1 MQQQTSLTMRN
12 FLFISLCLLS
22 TVSYGQD
29 SKFSYKFGTEYQLP
43 RKTEDLA
50 FLGNN
55 KDGIINLSIK
65 KDELNIIRFDSKTL
79 AQTDDRI
86 VSIDATKNFNSEE
99 LAVFDNNNYFWI
111 HSDWDKE
118 NQKELLYY
126 NKIDVTA
133 AKFTAT
139 DVKMNET
146 SKIAGGGGG
155 FTGDIYKITK
165 VTDKYVYSYSADHK
179 KLLVSYRLIPESRHE
194 KENHD
199 KIGLI
204 VFDENMNKLW
214 SNEFTMPYTQA
225 VMDNYDYSVDS
236 KGNAYMLVKVYNNE
250 KKREKDKETG
260 KPDYNYEVL
269 KFTKESKDVQHTVIS
284 VGDYFVK
291 QASLV
296 ESTTHDMIIAST
308 YSKKA
313 KGNNTDGVFLAV
325 LDQTGKVV
333 KYKNGYY
340 EFPVADLEKF
350 ESART
355 KRKMERKDDYEA
367 PDLKVR
373 DIVIQSDGSI
383 FLTCEQYYSVLV
395 SSSDG
400 QGHTFYYTEYY
411 YEDIIASK
419 IKASGEFAWVRKV
432 PKKQMGVT
440 TKTLGFTLI
449 ADASGYYF
457 LYLDLKKNLD
467 LTEDQ
472 SPKYYT
478 EGGKGDVIVS
488 KLDNDGNLTKNVLFE
503 TKEEDVKIYPKDFE
517 RFDGNHFIGR
527 ALVKR
532 NTFKPLLITVN

>member
-1 MQQQTSLTMRN
+1 MKKLV
-12 FLFISLCLLS
+12 FASLCLLS
-22 TVSYGQD
+22 FASYGQD
-29 SKFSYKFGTEYQLP
+29 GKFSYKFGSEYELP

-65 KDELNIIRFDSKTL
+65 KGELNIIRFDSKTL
-79 AQTDDRI
+79 TQTDDKI
-86 VSIDATKNFNSEE
+86 VNVDATKNFNSEE
-99 LAVFDNNNYFWI
+99 LAVFDNSYFWI

-126 NKIDVTA
+126 NKIDVA
-133 AKFTAT
+133 GAKFTAT

-146 SKIAGGGGG
+146 SKIAGGSGG
-155 FTGDIYKITK
+155 FNMDIYRITK
-165 VTDKYVYSYSADHK
+165 VTDKYIYNYSADHK
-179 KLLVSYRLIPESRHE
+179 KLLVSYRLIPESKRE

-269 KFTKESKDVQHTVIS
+269 KFTKDSKDVQHTVVS

-291 QASLV
+291 EASLV
-296 ESTTHDMIIAST
+296 ESTTRDMIIAST

-313 KGNNTDGVFLAV
+313 KGNNTDGVFLAI
-325 LDQTGKVV
+325 LDANGKVV

-350 ESART
+350 ESARQ

-373 DIVIQSDGSI
+373 NVVIQADGSI

-395 SSSDG
+395 ASSDG
-400 QGHTFYYTEYY
+400 QGHTYYYTEYY

-419 IKASGEFAWVRKV
+419 IKASGEFAWVRKI
-432 PKKQMGVT
+432 PKKQMGVG
-440 TKTLGFTLI
+440 TKTLGFTLV
-449 ADASGYYF
+449 ADSSGYYF
-457 LYLDLKKNLD
+457 LYLDLKKNFD
-467 LTEDQ
+467 ITEDE
-472 SPKYYT
+472 SPKYYKD
-478 EGGKGDVIVS
+478 GGKGDVIVS
-488 KLDNDGNLTKNVLFE
+488 KLDNNGNLTKSVLFE
-503 TKEEDVKIYPKDFE
+503 TKEEEVKIYPKDFT

-527 ALVKR
+527 AVVKR
-532 NTFKPLLITVN
+532 NRFKPLLITVN